1 MQNKIAG
8 ISNSPKDL
16 YTILSAIFESN
27 ISKIKDPDMTGLN
40 GYSHQLTSALKVE
53 LVNSSLTL
61 TVTLDMNCSVL
72 GESPVLFLL
81 QTALANFLL

>member
-1 MQNKIAG
+1 MQKIEG

-16 YTILSAIFESN
+16 FTILSAIFESS
-27 ISKIKDPDMTGLN
+27 ISKIKDPVLTGCN
-40 GYSHQLTSALKVE
+40 GFSHQLTSTSKVE

-61 TVTLDMNCSVL
+61 TVTLDSVL